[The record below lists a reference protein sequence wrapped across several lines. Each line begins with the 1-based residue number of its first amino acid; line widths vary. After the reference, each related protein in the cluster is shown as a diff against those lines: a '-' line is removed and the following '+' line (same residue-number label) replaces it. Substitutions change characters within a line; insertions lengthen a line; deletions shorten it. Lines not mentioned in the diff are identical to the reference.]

1 MTVFACL
8 ACAHHGHWRVGLPGN
23 GQSADGRRCVLAVST
38 PPRAYALAADPS
50 DRWCSHGTTPPP
62 LWPWPPHRPFFPPFP
77 HTPKRGRRRH
87 KNDGRHSSR
96 PKSAGWILGISHTV
110 ADESLSCA
118 GKPRRQTRRQP
129 GRRSTRGTPRGPH
142 GHSGGGGGARR
153 RGPPPRQA
161 ARAWKLQS
169 PRGRV
174 HPPGP
179 LCLFGF
185 LRLFW
190 FFVSLALAPSVLKVP
205 FFPGGKG
212 SWHCCATLGRVR
224 PLWSRPRA

>member
-142 GHSGGGGGARR
+142 GHSGGGGALAAAARPLARR
-153 RGPPPRQA
+153 HVRGSCNP
-161 ARAWKLQS
+161 L
-169 PRGRV
+169 GGECT
-174 HPPGP
+174 PPG
-179 LCLFGF
+179 LSVCLGSSDSFGF
-185 LRLFW
+185 LYLSR
-190 FFVSLALAPSVLKVP
+190 SIPP
-205 FFPGGKG
+205 F
-212 SWHCCATLGRVR
+212 
-224 PLWSRPRA
+224 